1 MNICVYTETFEN
13 IDNFILG
20 FLDRN
25 HTLTIISSETIE
37 LPKSYWIL
45 GLENPDRISGSFFI
59 AEKSYCPRVQQFNSL
74 SYIFFDLILR
84 CSNVKDFSPMEQ
96 HAVDSNIPILDF
108 DPGDEVD
115 LEKFKKEN
123 KELFEYRQKEG
134 DPLISI
140 ITVVNK
146 TVINFLRDCATSV
159 NEQVYKRYE
168 WIIIIDDGASGLIF
182 NEIQKAVKNND
193 KVKIYTKDYGDY
205 PISEGIKVAN
215 GDYITFLDINDLL
228 EPKCIFE
235 IATYAKNNP
244 EHRAFYTNHKV
255 VDMNNSI
262 VRDVRKP
269 DFDLELFYQH
279 DYMDCMKVVKIVSW
293 LEDGVNLR
301 FPDPE
306 YKSVQIFEWFLRIA
320 EKYWIGHC
328 RKLVYR
334 KRGESELS
342 KNRNP
347 TSDHLALQAV
357 RKSNERTKLVY
368 GNIVASGNPSYFKIR
383 RSVHPIKFSKEIRLL
398 DQKVKILILT
408 KKNPIYV
415 KLLIDSIQRETNID
429 YKVVVTQHVDE
440 EDKNMTEFLKTI
452 DYKVNKCDIKGFNF
466 AKLTN
471 WQIENGVEKDDDYVM
486 ILNDDLIFQNDCAY
500 EMVACSQAF
509 EAGIVGCKLIW
520 PGKSINPKILTK
532 NYLNYSEDV
541 GNIQHC
547 GVELNSDKCCAHR
560 YYGFASNTL
569 AANFARE
576 MDAVTFACVMI
587 RKNVID
593 KIKFDKRLPIDYN
606 DIDFCI
612 QARQNGHK
620 IYYTPW
626 AVALHFES
634 ATKEMTQTEDFIYF
648 EAKHRDYLRKFPTFK
663 QREQDILQGL

>member
-13 IDNFILG
+13 IDAFILG
-20 FLDRN
+20 FLDRK
-25 HTLTIISSETIE
+25 HTLTIISSETLE

-59 AEKSYCPRVQQFNSL
+59 AEKGYCPRVQQFNSI

-108 DPGDEVD
+108 DPGDEID

-123 KELFEYRQKEG
+123 KELFEYKQKEG

-146 TVINFLRDCATSV
+146 TVIDFLRDCAISV

-168 WIIIIDDGASGLIF
+168 WIIIIGDATPIIF
-182 NEIQKAVKNND
+182 NEISKAVVDND
-193 KVKIYTKDYGDY
+193 KAKIFFKQTDD
-205 PISEGIKVAN
+205 PIGEGLEQAI

-228 EPKCIFE
+228 ESKCLFE
-235 IATYAKNNP
+235 IATFAKNNP
-244 EHRAFYTNHKV
+244 EDRAFYTNHKV
-255 VDMNNSI
+255 VDINNSI

-279 DYMDCMKVVKIVSW
+279 DYLDCMKVVKRIFWEKS
-293 LEDGVNLR
+293 LR
-301 FPDPE
+301 LPNPE
-306 YKSVQIFEWFLRIA
+306 YKSVWDYEWFLRIA
-320 EKYWIGHC
+320 ENYWIGHC

-334 KRGESELS
+334 KRGESEFS
-342 KNRNP
+342 INRNP
-347 TSDHLALQAV
+347 TGDHLALQAV

-368 GNIVASGNPSYFKIR
+368 GNIVASGNPFYFKIR
-383 RSVHPIKFSKEIRLL
+383 RYVQPVKFTTDEIRLL
-398 DQKVKILILT
+398 DQRVKILILT
-408 KKNPIYV
+408 KKNPMHI
-415 KLLIDSIQRETNID
+415 KLLIDSIQREVNID

-471 WQIENGVEKDDDYVM
+471 WQIENGVEKGDDYVM

-520 PGKSINPKILTK
+520 PGKSISPKLLTK

-560 YYGFASNTL
+560 YYGFATNIL

-576 MDAVTFACVMI
+576 MDAVTFACAMI
-587 RKNVID
+587 RRDLID
-593 KIKFDKRLPIDYN
+593 EIKFDKRLPIDYN

-612 QARQNGHK
+612 QARQKGHK
-620 IYYTPW
+620 VYYTPW

-648 EAKHRDYLRKFPTFK
+648 EAKHRDYLRQFPTFEQRK
-663 QREQDILQGL
+663 QDMLQGL